1 MASLLLT
8 VGVLSYD
15 QIKKQKA
22 KRTAKKEHNS
32 ARFCELEAENARRI
46 AGLQNNTC
54 FCQTSDWRGGTC
66 ERHGYVPAAGEPG
79 GPPLAREDEDG
90 NAPPGYEERLAVPS
104 REREENRDTTIRN
117 NVSDTQQRPYGE
129 IGYQYHRGEED
140 GFLAHIPYSN
150 GVQGGELPASLPS
163 QEGDV
168 ARINGERR
176 RKTKAGGF
184 ANWRL
189 KRKEGKGEAIVR

>member
-22 KRTAKKEHNS
+22 KRAVKKEHNT
-32 ARFCELEAENARRI
+32 ARYSELEAENARRI
-46 AGLQNNTC
+46 TALQNNTC
-54 FCQTSDWRGGTC
+54 FCQTSDWRGGNC

-79 GPPLAREDEDG
+79 GPPLAAREGENDG
-90 NAPPGYEERLAVPS
+90 DAPPEYEER
-104 REREENRDTTIRN
+104 EEHRDTTLRN
-117 NVSDTQQRPYGE
+117 HVSDSQQQRPYGE
-129 IGYQYHRGEED
+129 IGYQYQRGEED
-140 GFLAHIPYSN
+140 GFLANIPYSN
-150 GVQGGELPASLPS
+150 GVRREGLPASLLS

-176 RKTKAGGF
+176 RKMKAGSF
-184 ANWRL
+184 ANWSL
-189 KRKEGKGEAIVR
+189 KRKEGKGEAVVR